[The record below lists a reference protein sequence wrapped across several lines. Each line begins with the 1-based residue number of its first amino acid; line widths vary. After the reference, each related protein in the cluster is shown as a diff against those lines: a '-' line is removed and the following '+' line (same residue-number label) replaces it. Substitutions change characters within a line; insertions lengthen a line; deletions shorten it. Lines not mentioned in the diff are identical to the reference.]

1 MTEPHGVTEVLAP
14 PRHIVLAEDDEDTRS
29 LISWVLKADGFRI
42 TEVSDGRALLD
53 YLFRT
58 REHVDLVITD
68 VHMPKLSGLDVL
80 DACRAQSRFLPT
92 LLITAYGDEYTRTAA
107 SRFGAIAVI
116 DKPLDL
122 DDLRSVVALLTGVT
136 TLP

>member
-122 DDLRSVVALLTGVT
+122 DDLRNVVALLTGVT

>member
-1 MTEPHGVTEVLAP
+1 MTEPRGVTEVLAP
-14 PRHIVLAEDDEDTRS
+14 PRHIVLAEDDEDMRT

-42 TEVSDGRALLD
+42 TEVADGRALLD
-53 YLFRT
+53 FLFRT

>member
-122 DDLRSVVALLTGVT
+122 DDLRKVVALLTGVT

>member
-1 MTEPHGVTEVLAP
+1 MTELHGITDVLAP

-58 REHVDLVITD
+58 HEHVDLVITD

>member
-1 MTEPHGVTEVLAP
+1 MTEPAAVTEVSAP
-14 PRHIVLAEDDEDTRS
+14 PRHIVLAEDDEDMRA

-92 LLITAYGDEYTRTAA
+92 LLITAYGDEYTRAAA